1 MQNTTQKRG
10 LSGEFHIIDG
20 ELQPS
25 PYEIVNIIGKGQRSV
40 GFWTEK
46 DGILYKLKNNGKT
59 AKNINEQLGA
69 RPSFVQEY
77 DAVVG
82 DVTILASRSK
92 YVDFTLPFSES
103 GISVVV
109 PVRDDD
115 RKNMWIFLKPLE
127 RKLWIT
133 AVASFICIGFFAW
146 VFEHS
151 KNPEFREPTHEQVGI
166 TFWFSFSTL
175 VFAQSLGTPPPQELA
190 FGVCVRSKTNFNR
203 YQEGSFDKEILKRM
217 HFDSSKF
224 RSYNTLEEYND
235 ALSRGSKNGGVGA
248 IVDELPYLRLFLN
261 KYCRKYTMVG
271 PSYRAAGFG
280 FAFPKGSPL
289 VPDVS
294 KAVLQVMEG
303 EFMNNVLQKWVGNG
317 TDCPRR
323 DIMAMTSE
331 SLKLD
336 SFIGLFIIAGASIVF
351 GFLIFILLFLYRC
364 REILA
369 TDQPIL
375 QKLSALAEVF
385 NGRAAPLA
393 ENGPPHEELPDLP
406 LQNAAP
412 LAENEHP
419 LEELPDLAPQ
429 IHEIAEPEPP
439 VHEINEG

>member
-127 RKLWIT
+127 R
-133 AVASFICIGFFAW
+133 
-146 VFEHS
+146 
-151 KNPEFREPTHEQVGI
+151 
-166 TFWFSFSTL
+166 
-175 VFAQSLGTPPPQELA
+175 LGTPPPQELA

-351 GFLIFILLFLYRC
+351 AFLIFILLFLYRC

>member
-46 DGILYKLKNNGKT
+46 DGILYKLKNNGKA

-127 RKLWIT
+127 R
-133 AVASFICIGFFAW
+133 
-146 VFEHS
+146 
-151 KNPEFREPTHEQVGI
+151 
-166 TFWFSFSTL
+166 
-175 VFAQSLGTPPPQELA
+175 LGTPPRQELA
-190 FGVCVRSKTNFNR
+190 FGVCVRSKINFNR

-271 PSYRAAGFG
+271 PSYKAAGFG

-294 KAVLQVMEG
+294 RAVLQVMEG

-323 DIMAMTSE
+323 DKW
-331 SLKLD
+331 LWHLR
-336 SFIGLFIIAGASIVF
+336 AS
-351 GFLIFILLFLYRC
+351 
-364 REILA
+364 
-369 TDQPIL
+369 
-375 QKLSALAEVF
+375 S
-385 NGRAAPLA
+385 
-393 ENGPPHEELPDLP
+393 
-406 LQNAAP
+406 
-412 LAENEHP
+412 
-419 LEELPDLAPQ
+419 
-429 IHEIAEPEPP
+429 
-439 VHEINEG
+439 

>member
-1 MQNTTQKRG
+1 
-10 LSGEFHIIDG
+10 
-20 ELQPS
+20 
-25 PYEIVNIIGKGQRSV
+25 
-40 GFWTEK
+40 
-46 DGILYKLKNNGKT
+46 
-59 AKNINEQLGA
+59 
-69 RPSFVQEY
+69 
-77 DAVVG
+77 
-82 DVTILASRSK
+82 
-92 YVDFTLPFSES
+92 
-103 GISVVV
+103 
-109 PVRDDD
+109 
-115 RKNMWIFLKPLE
+115 
-127 RKLWIT
+127 
-133 AVASFICIGFFAW
+133 
-146 VFEHS
+146 
-151 KNPEFREPTHEQVGI
+151 
-166 TFWFSFSTL
+166 
-175 VFAQSLGTPPPQELA
+175 
-190 FGVCVRSKTNFNR
+190 
-203 YQEGSFDKEILKRM
+203 
-217 HFDSSKF
+217 
-224 RSYNTLEEYND
+224 
-235 ALSRGSKNGGVGA
+235 
-248 IVDELPYLRLFLN
+248 
-261 KYCRKYTMVG
+261 
-271 PSYRAAGFG
+271 
-280 FAFPKGSPL
+280 
-289 VPDVS
+289 
-294 KAVLQVMEG
+294 
-303 EFMNNVLQKWVGNG
+303 MNNVLQKWVGNG